1 MISRSLGP
9 EFGGAIGIIF
19 SLANAIA
26 VAMYVVGFAETV
38 RDLLM
43 VTFCSIQWEMYV
55 LCYYY
60 MYIFYYSM
68 CYIAIIINHSNSNT
82 FCYTTAC
89 HSCYSKCH
97 NR

>member
-38 RDLLM
+38 RDLLK
-43 VTFCSIQWEMYV
+43 VNLLAS
-55 LCYYY
+55 L
-60 MYIFYYSM
+60 FYFNF
-68 CYIAIIINHSNSNT
+68 IRVAINLLANNICWRS
-82 FCYTTAC
+82 TTGIRK
-89 HSCYSKCH
+89 YFTDKK
-97 NR
+97 NLVVEKI